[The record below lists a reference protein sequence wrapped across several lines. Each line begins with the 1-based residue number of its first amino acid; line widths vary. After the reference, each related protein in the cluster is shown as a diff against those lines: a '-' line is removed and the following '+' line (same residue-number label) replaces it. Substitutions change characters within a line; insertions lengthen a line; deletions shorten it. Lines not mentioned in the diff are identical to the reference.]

1 MCGKSVKLK
10 LIIKINV
17 IGCLHTLLTGK
28 LGKVSL
34 AIIKSVVLFVNP
46 KVMTGE
52 EESRFRVLLDL
63 GKLTLLYVT

>member
-1 MCGKSVKLK
+1 MCGKSVK

-17 IGCLHTLLTGK
+17 IGCLHTLLTRK

-34 AIIKSVVLFVNP
+34 AKIKSVVLFVNP
-46 KVMTGE
+46 NVMTGE